1 MATKTQVSFTQK
13 EKHTVGNLNSLKIKT
28 VANGALVEGADV
40 DNFTL
45 VELGFN
51 VDGERTAKQLS
62 AKAKKA
68 YLIASPEV
76 RYLGEELGEF
86 YNAVGE
92 RARIVILEP
101 AYTRFDVSAYTLNTG
116 VTEITKGQVAHF
128 DVATKKYIISNVGA
142 EHADFAGSSAQFL
155 VVSNED
161 DITYTLGAPTVRL
174 EVIKA

>member
-1 MATKTQVSFTQK
+1 MATKTQVSLTQK
-13 EKHTVGNLNSLKIKT
+13 EYHAIGNLNSLKVKT
-28 VANGALVEGADV
+28 VANGALVEGANV

-51 VDGERTAKQLS
+51 ADGERTAKQLS
-62 AKAKKA
+62 AKDKKA
-68 YLIASPEV
+68 YLIASPET

-92 RARIVILEP
+92 RSRIVILEP
-101 AYTRFDVSAYTLNTG
+101 GYTRFDTSAFTKNDG
-116 VTEITKGQVAHF
+116 VTTIANGQVAHF
-128 DVATKKYIISNVGA
+128 DVATKKFIISDPA
-142 EHADFAGSSAQFL
+142 SAHADFSGSSAQFL

-161 DITYTLGAPTVRL
+161 DIVYTLGQPTVRL